1 MSTKADA
8 KENVGGLRIEKR
20 DNTMKNSIQVIL
32 EIIKKEFYQIRR
44 DKRMMAVSIAA
55 PVMQVLLLG
64 YAATTD
70 IKDTNLVVCDMDR
83 TSESRDLI
91 QNFTNS
97 HYFVQKYS
105 VDVPDEVDEYID
117 HAEASVALVIP
128 VGFGEKILGKKTAP
142 LQMVFDGADANSA
155 NILLGYATQVV
166 NSYSQSILI
175 NAASVLQGARIGRIL
190 PEPRV
195 WFNPDLKSKNYMVP
209 GVVALV
215 LMIITMT
222 LTSLGIVKEKEIGTL
237 EQLLVTPIKPYQLI
251 VGKLIPFVIIGVF
264 DMLIVLAVARFWFE
278 VPLLGSLPLLFALSG
293 LFILTTLGL
302 GLFISTIAKSQ
313 QQAMLIA
320 QFFFFM
326 PFMFLS
332 GFSFPIDNMPTFI
345 QWITYLIPLRY
356 FLDIVRGIFLK
367 GSTLGELW
375 PQTLA
380 LFVFGVSILTL
391 SVLRF
396 RRRLE

>member
-1 MSTKADA
+1 
-8 KENVGGLRIEKR
+8 
-20 DNTMKNSIQVIL
+20 MKNSIQVIL

-83 TSESRDLI
+83 TSESRELI

-105 VDVPDEVDEYID
+105 VDVPNEVDEYID
-117 HAEASVALVIP
+117 HAKASVALVIP

-142 LQMVFDGADANSA
+142 LQMIFDGADANSA
-155 NILLGYATQVV
+155 NILLGYATQIV

-332 GFSFPIDNMPTFI
+332 GFSFPIENMPAMV
-345 QWITYLIPLRY
+345 QWLTYLIPLRY
-356 FLDIVRGIFLK
+356 FLEIVRGVFLK
-367 GSTLGELW
+367 GSSLTELW
-375 PQTLA
+375 PQALA
-380 LFVFGVSILTL
+380 LFIFGISILTL
-391 SVLRF
+391 SVARF

>member
-1 MSTKADA
+1 MKASIA
-8 KENVGGLRIEKR
+8 IIIE
-20 DNTMKNSIQVIL
+20 IV
-32 EIIKKEFYQIRR
+32 KKEFFQIRQDR
-44 DKRMMAVSIAA
+44 RMMSLSLVA
-55 PVMQVLLLG
+55 PIMQILLLG

-70 IKDTNLVVCDMDR
+70 IKNSNLVVCDMDR
-83 TSESRDLI
+83 TAESREFVKE
-91 QNFTNS
+91 FTNS
-97 HYFVQKYS
+97 SYFIEKYS
-105 VDVPDEVDEYID
+105 VDLPDDVDHYID
-117 HAEASVALVIP
+117 HAKASIALLVP
-128 VGFGEKILGKKTAP
+128 HDFGDNILGKQTA
-142 LQMVFDGADANSA
+142 QVQVIVDGTDANSA
-155 NILLGYATQVV
+155 TILLGYATQIVG
-166 NSYSQSILI
+166 SYSQSVAVAYSTQQPGMKI
-175 NAASVLQGARIGRIL
+175 ARIL

-195 WFNPDLKSKNYMVP
+195 WFNPDLKSSYYMVP

-251 VGKLIPFVIIGVF
+251 MGKLIPFTMIGFV
-264 DMLIVLAVARFWFE
+264 DVMVVLAFAHYWFG
-278 VPLLGSLPLLFALSG
+278 VPMVGSLPLLFALSA

-326 PFMFLS
+326 PFTFLS
-332 GFSFPIDNMPTFI
+332 GFTFPIANMPTFI
-345 QWITYLIPLRY
+345 QYLTYGIPLRY
-356 FLDIVRGIFLK
+356 FLEIVRGIFLK
-367 GSTLGELW
+367 GANITQLW
-375 PQTLA
+375 PQALA
-380 LFVFGVSILTL
+380 LFLIGASVLTM